1 VKNAIR
7 IINKII
13 GIITNIII
21 IMLAIVITYF
31 IFQVKV
37 KNHDKDE
44 VIGYTL
50 FLVNTGSMKDAININ
65 DIVIVKKTKDV
76 NVDDIIAFETDGN
89 LIVHRIIEQNIE
101 EIITKG
107 DANNQEDAPI
117 RSEQVIGK
125 VVQKV
130 PLRNI
135 ILGIV
140 IVIILNIILELSG
153 KTIEENMER
162 RKKNEEKKKDT

>member
-1 VKNAIR
+1 MRNAIR

-21 IMLAIVITYF
+21 IMLVIIITYF

-37 KNHDKDE
+37 KKYDKEE

-50 FLVNTGSMKDAININ
+50 FLVNTGSMKDAINVN
-65 DIVIVKKTKDV
+65 DIVIVKKTKNV
-76 NVDDIIAFETDGN
+76 NVDDIIAFEADES
-89 LIVHRIIEQNIE
+89 LIVHRIIEKNME

-107 DANNQEDAPI
+107 DANNQKDAPI
-117 RSEQVIGK
+117 KSEQVIGK
-125 VVQKV
+125 VVQKI
-130 PLRNI
+130 PLRHI

-140 IVIILNIILELSG
+140 VVIILNIILGLSG
-153 KTIEENMER
+153 KTIEENHG
-162 RKKNEEKKKDT
+162 KAKEK